1 VVAAVVVEGA
11 AVEVVA
17 AVAPAVALRLV
28 PAVALRLAPA
38 VALRLAPAV
47 ALRLVPAVKSPVARA
62 RPLDRSSKTGVRSSQ
77 TPVSHDRTWPGRCPH
92 QSLFCALPRPSCR
105 LRVLAV
111 LVGLAPWVLA
121 PLVVVV
127 VPQEP
132 ASFCETHSW
141 RPTRVPTRLESQ
153 SRPCR
158 TQRVRVCVR
167 VCACPLAPFPFY
179 KSFEHRLI
187 SATR

>member
-1 VVAAVVVEGA
+1 MVAAVVVEGA

-28 PAVALRLAPA
+28 PA

-127 VPQEP
+127 VVPQESD
-132 ASFCETHSW
+132 SFCEMRSW
-141 RPTRVPTRLESQ
+141 RPTRVRMRLESQ

-158 TQRVRVCVR
+158 LCKTQRARAYTR
-167 VCACPLAPFPFY
+167 GALHYATAP
-179 KSFEHRLI
+179 SSCSHR
-187 SATR
+187 AAAN